1 MEHLDY
7 TNENDNNSILE
18 GNKEAEMFISHED
31 WAALEE
37 KAESTFWGFLGCKV
51 VSITAEETVI
61 GLEVG
66 PHHMNMLGIVNGGVS
81 SSLLD
86 NSMGMMAGALRPDYN
101 MVTSNLN
108 IHFVAPLK
116 GPVITTHAKVLHSSK
131 RTLTCYAEVREAD
144 GTVGAIGTATFR
156 GIKK

>member
-7 TNENDNNSILE
+7 KHENDNNSTLE
-18 GNKEAEMFISHED
+18 GKRETELRISPEE
-31 WAALEE
+31 WAAFEE
-37 KAESTFWGFLGCKV
+37 KAESSFWGFLGCKV
-51 VSITAEETVI
+51 VSITADETVI
-61 GLEVG
+61 SLEVG

-86 NSMGMMAGALRPDYN
+86 NSMGMMAGALRPEYN

-116 GPVITTHAKVLHSSK
+116 GPVIMTHAKVLHGSK